1 MLKESNRMTQET
13 ERDRDQ
19 SCWEYLDAK
28 KSRFLKQAIWKGKEF
43 LHEQFTEIHYF
54 SIKSLSKGTFY

>member
-1 MLKESNRMTQET
+1 MTQET

-28 KSRFLKQAIWKGKEF
+28 KSRFLKQDIWKGKEF